1 MTSKTMTPLQG
12 YYYYYK
18 TVALTV
24 AVITWRYTYSNAFSY
39 LIGIKAGLPCQL
51 HLLQGDFPRRSGSR
65 DNRAFLVHS
74 CSALFES
81 KGDNSVEEEP
91 KKLILGEEIQKRISE
106 MKSKYP
112 TSEDAYLEAA
122 RKRTEE
128 YQHKK
133 ELGLLDDEPDS
144 SLLPKSSESSVNFG
158 PESLNTY
165 TGFPDE
171 GWEASLKNN
180 DMASLIG
187 GKKESDVQETPSL
200 LIIDSKSTDG
210 DEKILLF

>member
-1 MTSKTMTPLQG
+1 MTPLQG
-12 YYYYYK
+12 YYYK

-24 AVITWRYTYSNAFSY
+24 LVVITWRCSDSNAFAF

-51 HLLQGDFPRRSGSR
+51 QLLEDVFPRRSGSR
-65 DNRAFLVHS
+65 INRAFPIHS
-74 CSALFES
+74 RSSLFERN
-81 KGDNSVEEEP
+81 GDNSVDEEP
-91 KKLILGEEIQKRISE
+91 KKLILGEEIQKRINE

-112 TSEDAYLEAA
+112 TSEDAYLDAA

-128 YQHKK
+128 YQKKK
-133 ELGLLDDEPDS
+133 ELGLLDDEADS
-144 SLLPKSSESSVNFG
+144 SVLPKGGESSVNFG

-180 DMASLIG
+180 GMASLIG
-187 GKKESDVQETPSL
+187 GKEESDVQETPSL

-210 DEKILLF
+210 DEKFLLF